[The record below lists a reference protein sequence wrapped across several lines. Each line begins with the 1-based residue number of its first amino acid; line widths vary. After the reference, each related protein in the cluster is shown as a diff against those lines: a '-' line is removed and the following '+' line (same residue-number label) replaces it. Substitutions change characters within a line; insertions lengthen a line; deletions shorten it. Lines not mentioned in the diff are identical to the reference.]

1 MFAVSFIY
9 LKYIIYIM
17 KFGVSF
23 EIIIIIIIIMVRKTV
38 KNYI

>member
-23 EIIIIIIIIMVRKTV
+23 EIIIIIMVRKTV